1 MSMFMVPFLRINRAI
16 AASLI
21 NPNHII
27 ESIIVSE
34 TISVLGPMFNPKFYA
49 KIIALSI
56 VVIYKPSFIDV
67 IIKKHNDENLLY
79 YQAELCTL
87 LLFIFTI
94 CIQKF

>member
-21 NPNHII
+21 NPNHIL
-27 ESIIVSE
+27 ESIAVSE
-34 TISVLGPMFNPKFYA
+34 AISVLGPMFNPKFYA

-56 VVIYKPSFIDV
+56 VVVYKPSFIDV

-87 LLFIFTI
+87 LLFIFTM